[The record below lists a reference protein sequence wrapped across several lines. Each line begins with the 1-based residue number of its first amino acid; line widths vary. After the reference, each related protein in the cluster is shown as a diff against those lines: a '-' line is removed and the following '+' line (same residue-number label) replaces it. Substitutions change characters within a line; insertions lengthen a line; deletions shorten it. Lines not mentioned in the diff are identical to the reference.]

1 VNVTVETLAPCKRL
15 LRIEVDSQAVDK
27 AFDETTASY
36 QREARLPGFRPGKAP
51 REMITRTYAKEIEKE
66 VKKKVMS
73 DAYRRALEEQKLRV
87 IGYPDI
93 EEITF
98 GRGQALQFAATVETA
113 PEFELPEYKGLAV
126 KIEARSVAETD
137 IERALDVLRT
147 QRATYNDVA
156 RPVQTGDFVVV
167 SYTGTCDGK
176 PITETAPT
184 AAGLT
189 TQKDFWV
196 HVEKDSFIPGF
207 SEQLVGASA
216 GDKRTISV
224 DFPAEFVTPQ
234 LAGKKGV
241 YDVEIVRVKERV
253 LPEMSDVFAQ
263 TFGAETMEKMREG
276 VRADLQNEL
285 KHKQNTSIRNQ
296 LVGGLLKGL
305 NYALP
310 ESVVLSETRN
320 IIYDIVRENQQR
332 GATKEAIDQRK
343 EEIYSYAS
351 NSAKERIKAAFLL
364 GRIAEKEG
372 IKVTKE
378 EITNRILFLAQ
389 QYQMKPDK
397 FLKQLQERDGLSE
410 IQEQILTS
418 KVLDFLQLSAKIEE
432 VPASS
437 PA

>member
-15 LRIEVDSQAVDK
+15 LRIEVDSEAVDK
-27 AFDETTASY
+27 AFDEATASY

-98 GRGQALQFAATVETA
+98 GRGQTLQFAATVETA

-126 KIEARSVAETD
+126 KIEPRSVTETD

-176 PITETAPT
+176 PIIETAPT

-216 GDKRTISV
+216 GDKRTVSV

-432 VPASS
+432 VPPSS
-437 PA
+437 PT

>member
-15 LRIEVDSQAVDK
+15 LRIEVDSEAVDK
-27 AFDETTASY
+27 AFDEATASY

-98 GRGQALQFAATVETA
+98 GRGQTLQFAATVETA

-126 KIEARSVAETD
+126 KIEPRSVTETD

-176 PITETAPT
+176 PIIETAPT

-216 GDKRTISV
+216 GDKRTVSV

-234 LAGKKGV
+234 LAGKKGI

-296 LVGGLLKGL
+296 LVAELMKGL

-432 VPASS
+432 VPPSS
-437 PA
+437 PT

>member
-1 VNVTVETLAPCKRL
+1 MTVETLAPCKRL
-15 LRIEVDSQAVDK
+15 LRIEVDSEAVDK
-27 AFDETTASY
+27 AFDEATASY

-113 PEFELPEYKGLAV
+113 PEFELPEYKGLPV
-126 KIEARSVAETD
+126 KIEARSVTETD
-137 IERALDVLRT
+137 VERALDVLRT

-216 GDKRTISV
+216 GDKRTVSV

-432 VPASS
+432 VPPSS

>member
-1 VNVTVETLAPCKRL
+1 MNVTVETLAPCKRL

-113 PEFELPEYKGLAV
+113 PEFELPEYKGLPV
-126 KIEARSVAETD
+126 KIEARSVTETD
-137 IERALDVLRT
+137 LERALDVLRT

-216 GDKRTISV
+216 GDKRTVSV

-437 PA
+437 PG

>member
-1 VNVTVETLAPCKRL
+1 
-15 LRIEVDSQAVDK
+15 
-27 AFDETTASY
+27 
-36 QREARLPGFRPGKAP
+36 
-51 REMITRTYAKEIEKE
+51 
-66 VKKKVMS
+66 
-73 DAYRRALEEQKLRV
+73 
-87 IGYPDI
+87 
-93 EEITF
+93 
-98 GRGQALQFAATVETA
+98 
-113 PEFELPEYKGLAV
+113 
-126 KIEARSVAETD
+126 
-137 IERALDVLRT
+137 
-147 QRATYNDVA
+147 
-156 RPVQTGDFVVV
+156 
-167 SYTGTCDGK
+167 
-176 PITETAPT
+176 
-184 AAGLT
+184 
-189 TQKDFWV
+189 
-196 HVEKDSFIPGF
+196 
-207 SEQLVGASA
+207 
-216 GDKRTISV
+216 
-224 DFPAEFVTPQ
+224 
-234 LAGKKGV
+234 
-241 YDVEIVRVKERV
+241 
-253 LPEMSDVFAQ
+253 
-263 TFGAETMEKMREG
+263 MEKMREG

-296 LVGGLLKGL
+296 LVAGLLKGL

-437 PA
+437 PLEQPASHLASPRLMGGTLSSTSLEFLFIGLALRGIDQGR

>member
-1 VNVTVETLAPCKRL
+1 
-15 LRIEVDSQAVDK
+15 
-27 AFDETTASY
+27 
-36 QREARLPGFRPGKAP
+36 
-51 REMITRTYAKEIEKE
+51 M
-66 VKKKVMS
+66 
-73 DAYRRALEEQKLRV
+73 
-87 IGYPDI
+87 
-93 EEITF
+93 
-98 GRGQALQFAATVETA
+98 
-113 PEFELPEYKGLAV
+113 
-126 KIEARSVAETD
+126 
-137 IERALDVLRT
+137 ERALDVLRA

-167 SYTGTCDGK
+167 NYTGTCDGK

-207 SEQLVGASA
+207 SEQLIGANA

-253 LPEMSDVFAQ
+253 LPEMTDVFAQ

-296 LVGGLLKGL
+296 LVAGLLKEL
-305 NYALP
+305 NYPLP

-372 IKVTKE
+372 IKATKK

>member
-113 PEFELPEYKGLAV
+113 PEFELPEYKGLPV
-126 KIEARSVAETD
+126 KIEARSVTETD
-137 IERALDVLRT
+137 LERALDVLRT

-216 GDKRTISV
+216 GDKRTVSV

>member
-15 LRIEVDSQAVDK
+15 LRIEVDSEAVDK

-98 GRGQALQFAATVETA
+98 GRGQALQFAATIETA

-126 KIEARSVAETD
+126 KIEARSVTDTD

-184 AAGLT
+184 SAGLT
-189 TQKDFWV
+189 KQKDFWV

-216 GDKRTISV
+216 GEKRTVSV

-253 LPEMSDVFAQ
+253 LPEMNDVFAQ
-263 TFGAETMEKMREG
+263 TFGAETIEKMREG

-296 LVGGLLKGL
+296 LVAGLLKGL

-397 FLKQLQERDGLSE
+397 FLKQLQERDGLPE

-432 VPASS
+432 VPPGS
-437 PA
+437 PS

>member
-15 LRIEVDSQAVDK
+15 LRIEVDSEAVDK
-27 AFDETTASY
+27 AFDEATASY

-126 KIEARSVAETD
+126 KIEPRSVTETD

-216 GDKRTISV
+216 GDKRTVSV

-432 VPASS
+432 APASS

>member
-1 VNVTVETLAPCKRL
+1 MNVTVETLAPCKKL

-27 AFDETTASY
+27 AFDETTAGY

-66 VKKKVMS
+66 VKKKLMS
-73 DAYRRALEEQKLRV
+73 DAYRSALEEQKIRV

-113 PEFELPEYKGLAV
+113 PEFELPEYKGLPV
-126 KIEARSVAETD
+126 KIEARTVTD
-137 IERALDVLRT
+137 ADMERALDVLRT
-147 QRATYNDVA
+147 QRATYIDVV

-167 SYTGTCDGK
+167 NYTGTCEGK

-189 TQKDFWV
+189 AQKDFWV
-196 HVEKDSFIPGF
+196 HVETDSFIPGF
-207 SEQLVGASA
+207 TEQLVGANA
-216 GDKRTISV
+216 GDKRTVSV
-224 DFPAEFVTPQ
+224 DFPTEFVTPQ

-241 YDVEIVRVKERV
+241 YEVEVVRVKERV
-253 LPEMSDVFAQ
+253 LPEMNDVLAQ
-263 TFGAETMEKMREG
+263 GFGAETMEKMRDG

-296 LVGGLLKGL
+296 LVAELLKGA

-332 GATKEAIDQRK
+332 GASKEAIDQRK

-372 IKVTKE
+372 IQVTKQ

-437 PA
+437 TA

>member
-36 QREARLPGFRPGKAP
+36 QREAGFPAFARESPA
-51 REMITRTYAKEIEKE
+51 EMITRTYAKEIEKE

-73 DAYRRALEEQKLRV
+73 DAYRSALEEQKLRV

-98 GRGQALQFAATVETA
+98 ARGQALQFAATVETA
-113 PEFELPEYKGLAV
+113 PEFELPEYKGLPV
-126 KIEARSVAETD
+126 KIEARSVTETD

-216 GDKRTISV
+216 GDKRTVSV

-263 TFGAETMEKMREG
+263 T
-276 VRADLQNEL
+276 
-285 KHKQNTSIRNQ
+285 
-296 LVGGLLKGL
+296 
-305 NYALP
+305 
-310 ESVVLSETRN
+310 
-320 IIYDIVRENQQR
+320 
-332 GATKEAIDQRK
+332 
-343 EEIYSYAS
+343 
-351 NSAKERIKAAFLL
+351 
-364 GRIAEKEG
+364 
-372 IKVTKE
+372 
-378 EITNRILFLAQ
+378 LAQ
-389 QYQMKPDK
+389 KPWRK
-397 FLKQLQERDGLSE
+397 C
-410 IQEQILTS
+410 
-418 KVLDFLQLSAKIEE
+418 AKGCARICRMN
-432 VPASS
+432 
-437 PA
+437 

>member
-1 VNVTVETLAPCKRL
+1 MNVTVETLAPCKRL
-15 LRIEVDSQAVDK
+15 LRIEVDSEAVDK
-27 AFDETTASY
+27 AFDEATASY

-126 KIEARSVAETD
+126 KIEPRSVTETD

-216 GDKRTISV
+216 GDKRTVSV

-432 VPASS
+432 VPPSS

>member
-1 VNVTVETLAPCKRL
+1 MNVTVETLAPCKRL
-15 LRIEVDSQAVDK
+15 LRIEVDSEAVDK
-27 AFDETTASY
+27 AFDEATASY

-73 DAYRRALEEQKLRV
+73 DAYRSALEEQKLRV

-126 KIEARSVAETD
+126 KIEPRSVTETD

-176 PITETAPT
+176 PIIETAPT

-216 GDKRTISV
+216 GDKRTVSV

-432 VPASS
+432 VPPSS

>member
-1 VNVTVETLAPCKRL
+1 MNVTVETLAPCKRL

-27 AFDETTASY
+27 AFDEATASY

-73 DAYRRALEEQKLRV
+73 DAYRSALEEQKLRV

-113 PEFELPEYKGLAV
+113 PEFELPEYKGLPV
-126 KIEARSVAETD
+126 KIEARSVTETD
-137 IERALDVLRT
+137 VERALDVLRT

-216 GDKRTISV
+216 GDKRTVSV

-305 NYALP
+305 NYDLP

-372 IKVTKE
+372 VQVTKE

-397 FLKQLQERDGLSE
+397 FLKQLQERNGLSE

-432 VPASS
+432 VPAGS